1 MFSHKENHIS
11 RISTPGLQKKC
22 SVIIIIQLSIKI
34 CGRLF
39 SLLFKCQ
46 YSFASWLPKPD
57 LRAVWPYRKKMA
69 TSDLLK
75 YHSFFKI
82 NFKSCFY
89 LKSLHTDSPLR
100 NWNLRPGLRFGSKP
114 SDPPPCPGSSL
125 PGAARQSLTTWTTQN
140 MVSWGVRNS
149 PTPMPGG
156 RGPGASST
164 MVANDD
170 FICLANSTLS
180 LVIWLDKD

>member
-1 MFSHKENHIS
+1 M
-11 RISTPGLQKKC
+11 
-22 SVIIIIQLSIKI
+22 SIH
-34 CGRLF
+34 
-39 SLLFKCQ
+39 
-46 YSFASWLPKPD
+46 SFASWLPKPD

-69 TSDLLK
+69 TSDPLK

-114 SDPPPCPGSSL
+114 SDPPPWPRSSL

-140 MVSWGVRNS
+140 TVSWGVRNS
-149 PTPMPGG
+149 QTPCLEGEA
-156 RGPGASST
+156 RGPAAPWLLMMTSPALPTQHCHLSS
-164 MVANDD
+164 D
-170 FICLANSTLS
+170 STKISS
-180 LVIWLDKD
+180 LQLLIFHKPWKEFGLEVRNKDLCPQEKLVEQAFR